1 MGKVYILTNDSMP
14 GIIKIGITEMET
26 IEERIKSL
34 DNTSVPTPFRF
45 YFAIETDKHKE
56 IEKLV
61 HNAFS
66 EYRIRNNR
74 EFFEMDPERAVSAL
88 RISGAPEIK
97 LDNEMIDEE
106 GTIIEESKSKI
117 YKKRFSFSYVNI
129 PIGAELTYTR
139 DDNIRCIVSSDN
151 EVEYNNKKYSLSKL
165 ADELLSENGYN
176 WKSVQGPLYFKY
188 NEKTLYEMKKEI
200 EKKILNEDNENE

>member
-56 IEKLV
+56 IEKLI

-74 EFFEMDPERAVSAL
+74 EFFEMAPERAVAAL
-88 RISGAPEIK
+88 KISGAPEIK

-106 GTIIEESKSKI
+106 GTVIEEDQSKK
-117 YKKRFSFSYVNI
+117 YRKRFSFSYVNI

-139 DDNIRCIVSSDN
+139 DDNIKCIVASDN

-165 ADELLSENGYN
+165 ADKLLTENGYN

-188 NEKTLYEMKKEI
+188 NEKTLFEMKKEI
-200 EKKILNEDNENE
+200 ENKLMNDDNEE

>member
-45 YFAIETDKHKE
+45 YFAIETDKYKE

-88 RISGAPEIK
+88 RISGAPEIN
-97 LDNEMIDEE
+97 LENEMIDEK
-106 GTIIEESKSKI
+106 GTIIEENQSKK

-139 DDNIRCIVSSDN
+139 DDNIKCIVSSDN
-151 EVEYNNKKYSLSKL
+151 EVEYKNKKYSLSKL
-165 ADELLSENGYN
+165 ADELLTENGYN
-176 WKSVQGPLYFKY
+176 WKSVQGPLFFKY
-188 NEKTLYEMKKEI
+188 KEKTLNEMKKEI
-200 EKKILNEDNENE
+200 DTKSSEEDSEDE

>member
-56 IEKLV
+56 IEKLI

-74 EFFEMDPERAVSAL
+74 EFFEMAPERAVAAL

-106 GTIIEESKSKI
+106 GTVIEEDQSKK
-117 YKKRFSFSYVNI
+117 YRKRFSFSYVNI

-139 DDNIRCIVSSDN
+139 DDNIKCIVASDN

-165 ADELLSENGYN
+165 ADILLTENGYN

-188 NEKTLYEMKKEI
+188 NEKTLFEMKKEI
-200 EKKILNEDNENE
+200 ENKLMNDDNEE